1 MQQLNKPATKAA
13 RGAQHIVRKRDVQG
27 AISNTAVR
35 TKRKN
40 PPRNKNPDHG
50 QIKITGLHSCGLIGF
65 LAPVASDH
73 NNCA

>member
-13 RGAQHIVRKRDVQG
+13 RGAQHIARKCDVQG

-40 PPRNKNPDHG
+40 QPRNKNTDHG
-50 QIKITGLHSCGLIGF
+50 QIKITALHRSGLIGF
-65 LAPVASDH
+65 LAAVASNH
-73 NNCA
+73 NDRA